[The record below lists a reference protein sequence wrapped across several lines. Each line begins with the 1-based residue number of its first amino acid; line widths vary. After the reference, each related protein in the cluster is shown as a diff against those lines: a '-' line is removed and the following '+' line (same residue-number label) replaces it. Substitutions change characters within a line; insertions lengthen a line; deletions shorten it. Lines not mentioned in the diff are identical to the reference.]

1 MESVGRSL
9 RAASCAPITI
19 HEPSHAAAM
28 HLYEDFA
35 KLGTTGVAEHR
46 KSIRHL
52 DHVTLGAQGGQ
63 SCALADAGV
72 L

>member
-1 MESVGRSL
+1 MESVGHSL
-9 RAASCAPITI
+9 RAASFAPITI

-28 HLYEDFA
+28 HLYEDFVQR
-35 KLGTTGVAEHR
+35 GTTGVAEHP

>member
-1 MESVGRSL
+1 MLSPAGFGPHLVLPSVKVQ
-9 RAASCAPITI
+9 
-19 HEPSHAAAM
+19 PSHAAAM
-28 HLYEDFA
+28 HLYEDFIQR
-35 KLGTTGVAEHR
+35 GTTGVAKHP